1 MVVHRLIENYINKKN
16 PDKGLDLDYVCKHC
30 SEKEKQAAIA
40 ERESIKFMQI
50 KYLSNKVGD
59 LFSGVISGVTDW
71 GVYVELEKNKCEGL
85 IKIKNLSDSFLI
97 FDKKTHTLTNS
108 DSSIVYQLGQ
118 KIDIKVVE
126 VDFEK
131 KLIDFSLA

>member
-1 MVVHRLIENYINKKN
+1 
-16 PDKGLDLDYVCKHC
+16 
-30 SEKEKQAAIA
+30 
-40 ERESIKFMQI
+40 MQI

-59 LFSGVISGVTDW
+59 VFSGVISGVTDW

-118 KIDIKVVE
+118 KIDIRVVE
-126 VDFEK
+126 VNLEK